1 VIDDELLQE
10 LLSKASGLYNNGE
23 YRGAIDV
30 WKEVLQLD
38 GTSQKAREG
47 IQMATLLLAGWE
59 TPAEEGSEPMP
70 AAPADGAP
78 TPSAGLSRQEIEARL
93 DAGVARVHAL
103 LKERKYSE
111 AIEGARDLVPID
123 PDSDEVQRLI
133 EEAQQ
138 AFESAPFIEEHLLL
152 ARELAAQDRFDEAET
167 ECRKVFA
174 LDATNPEGHAL
185 SADLR
190 RRAAA
195 AAGPKTPSIRAP
207 VNLEE
212 LSDVG
217 GSTVK
222 IDMSQIA
229 LQRPAPVTPAA
240 DPAAETIPEPLQDDR
255 FDLDMEPAMAA
266 ASEPAPEPDAEAVPG
281 LDAAPELEA
290 IPEGDSIPEMETAP
304 DPGAAGEPAFVLEE
318 DGEVVDATTVV
329 PPAQRLVPR
338 AEAPEESAED
348 LIQRLERD
356 PIIQPTPAQ
365 AATHSAG
372 WEEELESLNVESGA
386 HEIIG
391 RSASV
396 SESTSPQ
403 PAEEADLSSLLD
415 DDIGSIPGMEPEG
428 RPKPAPAA
436 APATAPS
443 AAPAAAPQPA
453 PRSVSPARAVQR
465 EAPGSAAPPAEPRSR
480 ASLPTYFALFGLI
493 LVVAGGAAWW
503 FLFQPR
509 TAEGRGAAAPPA
521 GSPPSAS
528 SGLQQG
534 GNSGPIPTPIG
545 ATSKQA
551 IQPLHPQ
558 QQAPAPSAPDPSYDA
573 NQAPAPSPA
582 GGERPSQAPS
592 PATAAPG
599 AAAPVAPAATPEIV
613 VRPKSPEDL
622 KRDVARHMA
631 DGKRLVAQAKWR
643 EARSEF
649 ASALALDPVN
659 FECKELLDQT
669 QTHVDQELKVQ
680 KELDEAKQAFND
692 KDYQGALWKLYRLP
706 KSPVVGNADLYIRN
720 AWFNWAV
727 VGLKGGDATDARQK
741 LTEVLN
747 ADPDDAEAQ
756 KLQEIAVRYASKPK
770 DHIYYS
776 FVDTLH
782 FRAFDQP

>member
-1 VIDDELLQE
+1 MIDDELLQE

-23 YRGAIDV
+23 YRGAINV

-59 TPAEEGSEPMP
+59 TPAEEGSDAAP
-70 AAPADGAP
+70 AAPSDGAP
-78 TPSAGLSRQEIEARL
+78 ADSAGLSRQEIEARL

-111 AIEGARDLVPID
+111 AVEGARGLVPID
-123 PDSDEVQRLI
+123 PDSDEVQRLV

-174 LDATNPEGHAL
+174 LDPTNPEGHAL

-190 RRAAA
+190 RRSTA
-195 AAGPKTPSIRAP
+195 AAGSNPEPVRAQ
-207 VNLEE
+207 VHLEE
-212 LSDVG
+212 LPDVG

-222 IDMSQIA
+222 IDLSQI
-229 LQRPAPVTPAA
+229 LSQRSAPTSEVSSPEPSAPAS
-240 DPAAETIPEPLQDDR
+240 DPAAETIPEPLPDDM
-255 FDLDMEPAMAA
+255 FELDMEPAMATA
-266 ASEPAPEPDAEAVPG
+266 PGPAPAPEVEASPESGTPGEAIALEDDDAE
-281 LDAAPELEA
+281 
-290 IPEGDSIPEMETAP
+290 I
-304 DPGAAGEPAFVLEE
+304 
-318 DGEVVDATTVV
+318 VDATTVV
-329 PPAQRLVPR
+329 PPSQRLVPR
-338 AEAPEESAED
+338 AEAPGESAED
-348 LIQRLERD
+348 LMKRLERN
-356 PIIQPTPAQ
+356 PVIQPTPAQ
-365 AATHSAG
+365 AAGNPGG
-372 WEEELESLNVESGA
+372 WEQELESLNVESGA

-391 RSASV
+391 RSASMTA
-396 SESTSPQ
+396 SAAPQ
-403 PAEEADLSSLLD
+403 PEGEADLSSLLD
-415 DDIGSIPGMEPEG
+415 DDIGSIPGMAPEG
-428 RPKPAPAA
+428 KPLPAE
-436 APATAPS
+436 S
-443 AAPAAAPQPA
+443 AAPQPK
-453 PRSVSPARAVQR
+453 PRAMPQARETER

-480 ASLPTYFALFGLI
+480 ASLPTYFALFGLL

-509 TAEGRGAAAPPA
+509 TAAGRPAAPPA

-528 SGLQQG
+528 SGLQPA

-545 ATSKQA
+545 STSKQA
-551 IQPLHPQ
+551 IQSLHPQ
-558 QQAPAPSAPDPSYDA
+558 EEAPAPAAPADSGTTTQA
-573 NQAPAPSPA
+573 QAPEPAPAEGTQNVPA
-582 GGERPSQAPS
+582 PPPAAAAPAAPVENA
-592 PATAAPG
+592 PATA
-599 AAAPVAPAATPEIV
+599 PEIV

-622 KRDVARHMA
+622 NREVARHMA
-631 DGKRLVAQAKWR
+631 EGRRFMALEKWR

-649 ASALALDPVN
+649 AGALALDPVN
-659 FECKELLDQT
+659 FESKELLDQT

-680 KELDEAKQAFND
+680 KELDEAKHAFTD

-706 KSPVVGNADLYIRN
+706 KSPVVGNVDLYIRN

-741 LTEVLN
+741 LTEVLST
-747 ADPDDAEAQ
+747 DPSDAEAQ

-770 DHIYYS
+770 DRIYYS